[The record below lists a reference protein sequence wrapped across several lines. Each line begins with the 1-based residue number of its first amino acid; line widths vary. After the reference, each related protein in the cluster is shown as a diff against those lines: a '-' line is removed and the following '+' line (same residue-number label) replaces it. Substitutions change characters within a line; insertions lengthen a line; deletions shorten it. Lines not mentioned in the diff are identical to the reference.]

1 MKLTVRSFIAGNT
14 SRIVHVANLAHCH
27 QRVFLSD
34 IEVKLHH
41 GRFGVI
47 PLIRINGVI
56 LMAASHSASSAGMDG
71 SIWVRVEVREVKQGL
86 LTLLRFTPTLGG
98 SFCRYACM
106 VPDFGL
112 KVVSAAEYDGA
123 TSADKV
129 QDGSST

>member
-1 MKLTVRSFIAGNT
+1 MKLAMSSFIAGNT

-27 QRVFLSD
+27 QRIFLSD

-41 GRFGVI
+41 GRFAVI
-47 PLIRINGVI
+47 PLIRIKRVFLI
-56 LMAASHSASSAGMDG
+56 AASHSGMDG
-71 SIWVRVEVREVKQGL
+71 SILFRVEACEVIWGL

-112 KVVSAAEYDGA
+112 KVVSAAEHDEA
-123 TSADKV
+123 TTAGKV